1 MAYLLPAPFPGP
13 LAVLTDPA
21 GGPMLTRLGATLR
34 QPAVRRTLPLLG
46 GLAAL
51 GAVALTWA
59 MLAPAPQRVLYS
71 ELADAEKARVV
82 GALDKAA
89 ISYRL
94 DDASGA
100 LTVDA
105 DDLYRARMLVASDG
119 ALATPDS
126 GTDMLDKLPL
136 GASRAVEGDRL
147 RSAREHELILSL
159 MEIDGVEAARVH
171 LGEPQRSV
179 FVRDEVAPTAS
190 VMLRLARG
198 RQLADSQV
206 TAVVNL
212 VAGSVPGLSVDAVR
226 ILDQH
231 GRLLS
236 AAKSSDGDRLELQ
249 ARMEQK
255 LRGQLDQLLL
265 PMLGEG
271 NFSSEIQVELD
282 MDDVTKA
289 RESYEKQG
297 VVRSETQS
305 QSSSQGAGQAIGIPG
320 VLSNTP
326 PPTATA
332 SPGPPQGTAP
342 AANAAA
348 PNNGESSTARTY
360 ELGREVSVANSGPG
374 RIKRISV
381 AVALSEAAMKK
392 GKAADVEQIKQLVS
406 AAVGI
411 DPQRGDQVAVVART
425 FQPPVDDA
433 LPFYEAGWFGPLVRG
448 VVALIGVLLVLLFA
462 VRPLLKLLKREP
474 GETEMGAAEGA
485 PLALAGRAS
494 PPSTTLPATDGTIIA
509 KQIELAQRMV
519 EEKPEQA
526 VVALRRMLAQQG
538 AAS

>member
-1 MAYLLPAPFPGP
+1 MSALVPSPGP
-13 LAVLTDPA
+13 IAVLTDPA
-21 GGPMLTRLGATLR
+21 GGPVLTRLGAFAR

-51 GAVALTWA
+51 GAVALTW
-59 MLAPAPQRVLYS
+59 MTLAPAPQRVLYS
-71 ELADAEKARVV
+71 ELGDAEKGRVV

-89 ISYRL
+89 IAYRL

-126 GTDMLDKLPL
+126 GTDMIDKLPL

-179 FVRDEVAPTAS
+179 FVRDEVPPTAS

-206 TAVVNL
+206 VAVVNL

-236 AAKSSDGDRLELQ
+236 AAKSADGDRLQLQ
-249 ARMEQK
+249 ARMEEK

-282 MDDVTKA
+282 MDDVTRA

-305 QSSSQGAGQAIGIPG
+305 QSQSQGAGQAIGVPG

-326 PPTATA
+326 PPTAAA
-332 SPGPPQGTAP
+332 SPGPPQGSAP
-342 AANAAA
+342 AANGGAG
-348 PNNGESSTARTY
+348 NGESSTARTY

-374 RIKRISV
+374 KIKRISV
-381 AVALSEAAMKK
+381 AVALSQAALKK

-411 DPQRGDQVAVVART
+411 DAQRGDQVAVVART
-425 FQPPVDDA
+425 FQPPADDA

-474 GETEMGAAEGA
+474 GEAEVTSLANGG
-485 PLALAGRAS
+485 PLAIEGRAS
-494 PPSTTLPATDGTIIA
+494 PTNSTDGTIIA

-526 VVALRRMLAQQG
+526 VVALRRMLAQPG
-538 AAS
+538 NPA

>member
-1 MAYLLPAPFPGP
+1 MADLVPFPGP
-13 LAVLTDPA
+13 LATLTDPA
-21 GGPMLTRLGATLR
+21 GGPVLTRLGALIR

-51 GAVALTWA
+51 SAVALTWT
-59 MLAPAPQRVLYS
+59 MLSPAPQRVLYS

-94 DDASGA
+94 DDTTGA

-105 DDLYRARMLVASDG
+105 DDLYKARMLVASDG

-171 LGEPQRSV
+171 LGEPQHSV
-179 FVRDEVAPTAS
+179 FVRDEIAPTAS

-282 MDDVTKA
+282 MDDVTRA

-297 VVRSETQS
+297 VVRTETQS
-305 QSSSQGAGQAIGIPG
+305 QSQSQGAGQAVGVPG

-326 PPTATA
+326 PPAATA

-342 AANAAA
+342 AAPGGA

-381 AVALSEAAMKK
+381 AVALSQAAMKK

-411 DPQRGDQVAVVART
+411 DAQRGDQVAVVART
-425 FQPPVDDA
+425 FQPPIDDA

-474 GETEMGAAEGA
+474 GEPEIGAAEGA
-485 PLALAGRAS
+485 PLALEGRAS
-494 PPSTTLPATDGTIIA
+494 PFNAHDGTIIA
-509 KQIELAQRMV
+509 RQIELAQRMV

-538 AAS
+538 AVS

>member
-1 MAYLLPAPFPGP
+1 MADPTSAPFPGP

-21 GGPMLTRLGATLR
+21 GGPVLTRLGALVS

-59 MLAPAPQRVLYS
+59 MLSPAPQRALYS
-71 ELADAEKARVV
+71 ELGDAEKARVV

-89 ISYRL
+89 IAYRL
-94 DDASGA
+94 DDGSGA

-119 ALATPDS
+119 ALASPDS

-236 AAKSSDGDRLELQ
+236 AAKGSDSDGLELQ
-249 ARMEQK
+249 TRMEQK

-305 QSSSQGAGQAIGIPG
+305 QSQSPGAFGGAGQAVGVPG
-320 VLSNTP
+320 VLANTP

-332 SPGPPQGTAP
+332 SAGPPQGTP
-342 AANAAA
+342 AANTAA

-374 RIKRISV
+374 KIKRISV
-381 AVALSEAAMKK
+381 AVALSQAAMKK
-392 GKAADVEQIKQLVS
+392 GKAADIEQIRQLVS

-411 DPQRGDQVAVVART
+411 DAQRGDQVAVVART
-425 FQPPVDDA
+425 FQPPVDEA
-433 LPFYEAGWFGPLVRG
+433 LPFYETGWFGPLVRG

-462 VRPLLKLLKREP
+462 VRPLLRLLKREP
-474 GETEMGAAEGA
+474 GETAQPAQ
-485 PLALAGRAS
+485 LALEARHIPGS
-494 PPSTTLPATDGTIIA
+494 PIDGTVIGR
-509 KQIELAQRMV
+509 QIELAQRMV

-526 VVALRRMLAQQG
+526 VMALRRMLAQQG
-538 AAS
+538 VAS

>member
-1 MAYLLPAPFPGP
+1 MSALVPSSLGP
-13 LAVLTDPA
+13 IAVLSDRA
-21 GGPMLTRLGATLR
+21 GGPVLNRLGTFVG
-34 QPAVRRTLPLLG
+34 QPAVRRMLPLLG
-46 GLAAL
+46 GLVSL
-51 GAVALTWA
+51 GAVALAWA

-89 ISYRL
+89 IAYQL
-94 DDASGA
+94 DDAGGM

-119 ALATPDS
+119 ALATTDS

-171 LGEPQRSV
+171 LAEPQRSV
-179 FVRDEVAPTAS
+179 FVRDEVPPTAS

-206 TAVVNL
+206 AAVVNL

-226 ILDQH
+226 VLDQH

-236 AAKSSDGDRLELQ
+236 AAKGADGDRLELQ
-249 ARMEQK
+249 ARMEEK

-271 NFSSEIQVELD
+271 NYSSEVQVELD

-289 RESYEKQG
+289 RESYDKQG
-297 VVRSETQS
+297 AVRSETQS
-305 QSSSQGAGQAIGIPG
+305 QSQSQDAGQAIGVPG
-320 VLSNTP
+320 VLANTP

-332 SPGPPQGTAP
+332 SPGPPQGSAP
-342 AANAAA
+342 ATQGGA
-348 PNNGESSTARTY
+348 NNGESSTARTY

-381 AVALSEAAMKK
+381 AVALSQAALKK
-392 GKAADVEQIKQLVS
+392 GKAADIEQIKQLVT

-411 DPQRGDQVAVVART
+411 DTQHGDQVAVVARA
-425 FQPPVDDA
+425 FQPPADDA
-433 LPFYEAGWFGPLVRG
+433 LPFYEAGWFAPLVRG
-448 VVALIGVLLVLLFA
+448 AVALIGVLLVLLLA

-474 GETEMGAAEGA
+474 GDEAGDESGNNSGAA
-485 PLALAGRAS
+485 PLALEGRAS
-494 PPSTTLPATDGTIIA
+494 HRPAIDGTIIER
-509 KQIELAQRMV
+509 QIELAQRMV

-526 VVALRRMLAQQG
+526 VVALRRMLAQPG
-538 AAS
+538 TAA